1 MVRRIAVV
9 IAMASLLMTGCS
21 ENAEEVVAAKMYYI
35 VRSGDTLA
43 SIANA
48 HGLDEVE
55 LLQFNQRESAWK
67 IKPGDRVR
75 VRRYPPT
82 FLLSSEPQANEYSDM
97 LWNFRKTFNRM
108 RKDKEI
114 GKCLND
120 LWTLREAEHKVWREK
135 RIKNGEN
142 LYLDSF
148 HDEQKKSNEI
158 GLVRCL
164 GRTDVLKPFLDAL
177 PHLKL
182 AEGAILDCF
191 LYGDEWGAQGE
202 FKIRQGND
210 VKPLQVLPD
219 GTDASAWECVLLH
232 RASQQ
237 FFLGWHAAYNA
248 CRIVTDVR
256 RFEEEVDLPFAGD
269 QAWAKI
275 GEPGRQR
282 MQRNDF
288 GPKVIM
294 MDGYARVTYYVFS
307 SFGGLMRIT
316 EEVDMMTGAVPRAKG
331 VNTIVEYECGV
342 WY

>member
-1 MVRRIAVV
+1 
-9 IAMASLLMTGCS
+9 MASLLMTGFS

-43 SIANA
+43 SIAKA
-48 HGLDEVE
+48 HGLYEAE
-55 LLQFNQRESAWK
+55 LLQFNQRESVWK

-82 FLLSSEPQANEYSDM
+82 FLLSSEPQANAYSDM
-97 LWNFRKTFNRM
+97 VWNFRKTFNRM

-114 GKCLND
+114 GRCLND
-120 LWTLREAEHKVWREK
+120 LWTLRKAEYKVWREK

-148 HDEQKKSNEI
+148 YEEQKKSNEI

-164 GRTDVLKPFLDAL
+164 GRTDGLKPFLDAL

-191 LYGDEWGAQGE
+191 LCGDEWGARGE

-219 GTDASAWECVLLH
+219 GTAASAWECVLLR

-237 FFLGWHAAYNA
+237 FFLGWHAAYDA
-248 CRIVTDVR
+248 CRIVTDIR

-269 QAWAKI
+269 RAWAEI
-275 GEPGRQR
+275 GESGRTR
-282 MQRNDF
+282 MMRNDF
-288 GPKVIM
+288 APTVVLENNQATVI
-294 MDGYARVTYYVFS
+294 YYVFS
-307 SFGGLMRIT
+307 AFGGLLKLT
-316 EEVDMMTGAVPRAKG
+316 DHVDMVSGKILGKTNVEQ
-331 VNTIVEYECGV
+331 IVKYECGV
-342 WY
+342 RY